1 MLTNKKMLNIL
12 QSRTQKE
19 MIYNLIV
26 FAIYIVIL
34 TIVLRFLWNQ
44 SLVKHVSILKPLD
57 SLWHTFLL
65 AVAVAAFKC

>member
-1 MLTNKKMLNIL
+1 MPTNKKMFNIL

>member
-1 MLTNKKMLNIL
+1 MLNIL

>member
-1 MLTNKKMLNIL
+1 MLNIL

-19 MIYNLIV
+19 MLYNLIV

-34 TIVLRFLWNQ
+34 TIVLRFLWNN
-44 SLVKHVSILKPLD
+44 SLVKHVTVLKPLD

>member
-1 MLTNKKMLNIL
+1 MLNIL

-19 MIYNLIV
+19 MLYNLIV

-44 SLVKHVSILKPLD
+44 SLVKHVTILKPLD